1 MWPYNAGT
9 KKMDKAISYGVAD
22 AEAIVAGNTNGNGT
36 EDVLH
41 YYSLKKNG
49 DKRMNE
55 INYGEFLEQKKAGM
69 FDSYDAFTDKSNPL
83 YLL

>member
-1 MWPYNAGT
+1 
-9 KKMDKAISYGVAD
+9 MDKVISYGVAD
-22 AEAIVAGNTNGNGT
+22 AEAIIAGNSANGNGT

-55 INYGEFLEQKKAGM
+55 INYGEFLEQKEAGE
-69 FDSYDAFTDKSNPL
+69 FGSYNAFTDKSNPL
-83 YLL
+83 HLIQ